1 VRLSCDVSALV
12 GMCLCVCAFVSRLVC
27 VCVCVQLCF
36 CACMSMLVC
45 EKTVK
50 LSFGGTVSAGI
61 QEGLQPG
68 ASRME
73 GRGSHLGDE
82 L

>member
-1 VRLSCDVSALV
+1 
-12 GMCLCVCAFVSRLVC
+12 
-27 VCVCVQLCF
+27 
-36 CACMSMLVC
+36 MLVC